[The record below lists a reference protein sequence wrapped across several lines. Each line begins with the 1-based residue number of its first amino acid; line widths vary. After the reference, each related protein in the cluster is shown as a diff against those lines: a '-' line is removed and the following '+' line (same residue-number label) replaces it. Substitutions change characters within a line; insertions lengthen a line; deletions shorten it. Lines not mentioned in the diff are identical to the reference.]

1 MHLSLHTLKINFSVE
16 FHTLCSV
23 YTKHKIL
30 CSAPCMFN
38 LMLNTAT
45 LNNAACMFNVR
56 LSECFDYVSVCKR
69 KVLTQ

>member
-1 MHLSLHTLKINFSVE
+1 MNLSLHTLKINFSVE

-23 YTKHKIL
+23 YTKHKI
-30 CSAPCMFN
+30 CSAAGMFN

-56 LSECFDYVSVCKR
+56 ILESFDFVSKCVR
-69 KVLTQ
+69 KKY